1 MHAVHVCVCMN
12 AYLCSKL
19 LAYVCACL
27 LVYVCACVL
36 LSAGKSPLVLEPQ
49 GDGRQTTSALQS
61 DGKLCSYY
69 VPVLERDFTV
79 LFYTQPRPQH

>member
-1 MHAVHVCVCMN
+1 MYMYVCVN

-36 LSAGKSPLVLEPQ
+36 LSAGKSPLVLERQ
-49 GDGRQTTSALQS
+49 GDGRQTTSTLLS
-61 DGKLCSYY
+61 DGKLFSYY

-79 LFYTQPRPQH
+79 LLYTQPRPQH